1 MQTDK
6 GLVLAAQALDT
17 LRQRRIIL
25 PALSVIE
32 RACAEA
38 VTRANRRIYR
48 ILLEPLQPH
57 HLSGLDNL
65 LNVAPDINITWL
77 VWLRQSPLRPNSRYV
92 REHIERLKIFQ
103 SLALPDGISRQIHQ
117 NRLLKMAREGAQMTP
132 RDLRD
137 FEDERRYA
145 TRVALVIEG
154 MATVID
160 ELIDLHDRIMV
171 KLFSAA
177 KNKHQQEFQKQGKAF
192 NDKVRLYSRIGL
204 ALVAAKESGGDPYA
218 AIETVLPWSE
228 FEQSVTEAA
237 QLAQPQT
244 FDHLHLVGEQ
254 FGTLRRYTPELL
266 DVLKLKAAPA
276 AQAVLDA
283 IYVVRAM
290 NATGSRKVPEDA
302 PTSFIKARW
311 KPLVFTG
318 EGIDRRFYEICALSE
333 LKNALRSG
341 DISVLGSRQFRD
353 FEDYLLPPDKFSAL
367 QKARAL
373 PIAINPDL
381 DQYLV
386 ERVLL
391 LNQQLNTV
399 NRLALANELP
409 DAIISATGLKITPQD
424 PIVPESAQALIDQSS
439 NLLPRIKIT
448 ELLMDVDDWTG
459 FTRHFVH
466 LKSGAQVQDRTLLL
480 SAILADAINLGL
492 TKMAES
498 SPGANYSKLSWLQAW
513 HIRDETYSASLADLV
528 NAQFRH
534 PFAANWGDGSTSSSD
549 GQRFRAGGRAES
561 TGHINPKYGAEPG
574 KMVYTHISD
583 TYAPFSTK
591 MVNVGMRDSTYVLD
605 GLLYHESDLRIEEH
619 YTDTAGFT
627 DHVFALMG
635 KNTGFGK
642 NRALRKP

>member
-1 MQTDK
+1 
-6 GLVLAAQALDT
+6 
-17 LRQRRIIL
+17 
-25 PALSVIE
+25 
-32 RACAEA
+32 
-38 VTRANRRIYR
+38 
-48 ILLEPLQPH
+48 
-57 HLSGLDNL
+57 
-65 LNVAPDINITWL
+65 
-77 VWLRQSPLRPNSRYV
+77 
-92 REHIERLKIFQ
+92 
-103 SLALPDGISRQIHQ
+103 
-117 NRLLKMAREGAQMTP
+117 
-132 RDLRD
+132 
-137 FEDERRYA
+137 
-145 TRVALVIEG
+145 
-154 MATVID
+154 
-160 ELIDLHDRIMV
+160 
-171 KLFSAA
+171 
-177 KNKHQQEFQKQGKAF
+177 
-192 NDKVRLYSRIGL
+192 
-204 ALVAAKESGGDPYA
+204 
-218 AIETVLPWSE
+218 
-228 FEQSVTEAA
+228 VTEAA
-237 QLAQPQT
+237 KLAQPQT
-244 FDHLHLVGEQ
+244 FDHLSLIGEQ
-254 FGTLRRYTPELL
+254 YGTLRRYTPEFL

-283 IYVVRAM
+283 IDVVREM

-353 FEDYLLPPDKFSAL
+353 FEDYLLPPEKFSAL

-381 DQYLV
+381 DHYLL

-391 LNQQLNTV
+391 LNQQLSTV

-492 TKMAES
+492 TEMAES
-498 SPGANYSKLSWLQAW
+498 SSGANYSKLSWLQAW
-513 HIRDETYSASLADLV
+513 HIRDETYSAGLADLV
-528 NAQFRH
+528 NVQFRH
-534 PFAANWGDGSTSSSD
+534 PFAANWGDGSPSSSD

-561 TGHINPKYGAEPG
+561 TGHINQKYGAEPG
-574 KMVYTHISD
+574 
-583 TYAPFSTK
+583 
-591 MVNVGMRDSTYVLD
+591 
-605 GLLYHESDLRIEEH
+605 RIERTLFILDWLQNVELRRRAH
-619 YTDTAGFT
+619 AGLNKGEARNALARTIFIHRLGEIRDRTFEQQRYRASGLNLVTAAI
-627 DHVFALMG
+627 VLW
-635 KNTGFGK
+635 NTVYLE
-642 NRALRKP
+642 RAAQALRDAGSLKDDSLQQYMSPLGWEHVNLTGDYVWRQNRKVDDGQFRPLRTRGNP